1 MDTRLRW
8 TGWLGLAAA
17 GVYVATTAAGSL
29 LDPGYSQIRQHVSD
43 LTADG
48 APTWAAL
55 VGPYIAYNL
64 LIVAFA
70 AGLYVTSQRG
80 WLWRVGVAMLLLNAL
95 AGIGMVTW
103 FREDLGGVPTTTAGT
118 IHLVLAGISSLSIV
132 VGAVAFGFAFR
143 ASTTW
148 RPLARFSFAVAI
160 GFGILGPLAAIATA
174 AGSEL
179 AGLAERGP
187 IGLFIV
193 WLVAVGW
200 FAPEGG
206 WEQRSDGSSQPKAGR
221 DSRSP
226 SVLRGS

>member
-17 GVYVATTAAGSL
+17 GVYVAATAAGSF

-43 LTADG
+43 LTAEG

-55 VGPYIAYNL
+55 VGPYVAYNL

-70 AGLYVTSQRG
+70 AGLYVTSPRG
-80 WLWRVGVAMLLLNAL
+80 WLWRVGIALLLLNAL
-95 AGIGMVTW
+95 AGLGMVTW

-118 IHLVLAGISSLSIV
+118 IHVVLAGISSLSIV
-132 VGAVAFGFAFR
+132 VGSIAFGFAFR
-143 ASTTW
+143 TSTIW

-160 GFGILGPLAAIATA
+160 GFLFLGPLAAIATA

-187 IGLFIV
+187 IGLFV
-193 WLVAVGW
+193 GWLVIVGG
-200 FAPEGG
+200 FALEGRQD
-206 WEQRSDGSSQPKAGR
+206 QRDQLAPT
-221 DSRSP
+221 
-226 SVLRGS
+226 